1 LIFIFCLGDVLV
13 FLNEK
18 NLLQTPTSLTNDRIT
33 KEISSL
39 RRQNRSIRIG
49 VCRCSDR
56 TAFNHATIKHLGSLT
71 FDEFEK
77 LSLEISLTT
86 SLNESQK
93 SLIIDGIVD
102 AKKTSKHER
111 QHKLLVQKRST
122 SPTRDSGFIETDGKD
137 LTDEIFL
144 YFGLFRYE
152 YFDGYGSKS
161 NFESS

>member
-1 LIFIFCLGDVLV
+1 MLV

-18 NLLQTPTSLTNDRIT
+18 NLLQTPTSLTHDRIT
-33 KEISSL
+33 KECSSL
-39 RRQNRSIRIG
+39 RRQNQSIRIG

-56 TAFNHATIKHLGSLT
+56 NAFNHATIKHLGSLT

-93 SLIIDGIVD
+93 SLIIDDIVD
-102 AKKTSKHER
+102 TKKTSKHER
-111 QHKLLVQKRST
+111 QYKLLGQKRST
-122 SPTRDSGFIETDGKD
+122 SPTRDSGFIETDGK
-137 LTDEIFL
+137 EFVERYCF

-152 YFDGYGSKS
+152 YFDGYRTKFDFKS
-161 NFESS
+161 S